1 MSIRSLLL
9 AATLC
14 TAASPAAF
22 AAPCPGNPDALGTS
36 RTLQVSTAEPLRIG
50 LRTYPQTLALDKGEV
65 VLTFDDGPLPATT
78 KTVLDTLKNECVLA
92 TFFLVGRNSEA
103 SPALVK
109 RERDDGHTN
118 GHHSFSHPAITLA
131 GMSDAAARA
140 DVDKGFQADDRA
152 AYGSAGTEPRVPFFR
167 FPGFADTPELDDWLN
182 GRRIGIFGADLWAS
196 DWVEMTPEKTL
207 DVLMTRLRHQGKGII
222 LLHDTR
228 QQTAHMLPQLL
239 RTLKAEGFRVVHLVP
254 GDTAAPLEHAPAGW
268 SSETQA
274 IIKKNWPALMAMKAK
289 AQKAH
294 APIPSSAASPETNPQ
309 VH

>member
-1 MSIRSLLL
+1 MFIRPLVL
-9 AATLC
+9 ATALC
-14 TAASPAAF
+14 ALGGQALH

-36 RTLQVSTAEPLRIG
+36 RTLTVSTTEPLRIG
-50 LRTYPQTLALDKGEV
+50 LRTYPQTLALEKGEV

-78 KTVLDTLKNECVLA
+78 KTVLDTLKRECVLA
-92 TFFLVGRNSEA
+92 TFFLVGRNSA
-103 SPALVK
+103 ATPALVK
-109 RERDDGHTN
+109 REHDEGHTI

-140 DVDKGFQADDRA
+140 DIDKGFQADDRA
-152 AYGSAGTEPRVPFFR
+152 AYGSAGSEPRVPFFR
-167 FPGFADTPELDDWLN
+167 FPGFADTPDLDAWLN

-239 RTLKAEGFRVVHLVP
+239 RTLKAEGFRIVHLVP
-254 GDTAAPLEHAPAGW
+254 GETAAPLEQAPAGW
-268 SSETQA
+268 TSETAA
-274 IIKKNWPALMAMKAK
+274 IIKKNWPALMAMKAR
-289 AQKAH
+289 AEKAH
-294 APIPSSAASPETNPQ
+294 APMPSSAAGPADAPPR
-309 VH
+309 